1 MVSTV
6 TQSNLAAMG
15 TAAGL
20 GILAVFTLL
29 GILITKELARDHDL
43 PRVRALHDILNVA
56 IVPLILAFVAVVVVH
71 IIRALH

>member
-6 TQSNLAAMG
+6 TPSTLAAMG

-29 GILITKELARDHDL
+29 GILVTKELARDQDS

-56 IVPLILAFVAVVVVH
+56 IVPLILAFVIVVVVQ